1 MKLDKEALEKL
12 PDVISK
18 EQLRV
23 VGHMSKRTATYL
35 LESELLPSTNTG
47 KKTRSYVIKKED
59 VIKFF
64 EDVEQNPDKY
74 MNPEEWTTSE
84 EKKSGIRVLPSDEYD
99 KSKLRTYY
107 NNIFKRY
114 EEDILDVLQVSEI
127 TGYGKTTIT
136 SWIRKGKLGTLLTPG
151 KYQIPKA
158 LLMKWLLSSQ
168 YNNIEHKSKQHVRA
182 LWGV

>member
-1 MKLDKEALEKL
+1 MKLDKDALEKL
-12 PDVISK
+12 PDIISK

-35 LESELLPSTNTG
+35 LESKLLPSESTG
-47 KKTRSYVIKKED
+47 KKTRCYVIKKED

-64 EDVEQNPDKY
+64 EDVELNPDKY
-74 MNPEEWTTSE
+74 MNPEEWTAE

-107 NNIFKRY
+107 NSVFKKY
-114 EEDILDVLQVSEI
+114 EEDILDVGQISEI
-127 TGYGKTTIT
+127 TGYGRTTIT
-136 SWIRKGKLGTLLTPG
+136 SWIRKGKLETLLAPG
-151 KYQIPKA
+151 KYRIPKS

-168 YNNIEHKSKQHVRA
+168 YNNIEHKSKQHVKA

>member
-1 MKLDKEALEKL
+1 MKLDKDALDKL

-35 LESELLPSTNTG
+35 LESKLLPSTNTG
-47 KKTRSYVIKKED
+47 KKTRCYTIKKED
-59 VIKFF
+59 VIKLF
-64 EDVEQNPDKY
+64 EDVELNPDKY
-74 MNPEEWTTSE
+74 MNPEEWTTTE
-84 EKKSGIRVLPSDEYD
+84 EKKTGIRVLPSDKYD

-107 NNIFKRY
+107 NGIFKKY
-114 EEDILDVLQVSEI
+114 KEDILDVGQISEI
-127 TGYGKTTIT
+127 TEYGRTTIT
-136 SWIRKGKLGTLLTPG
+136 SWIRKEKLRTILTPG
-151 KYQIPKA
+151 KYQIPKS

-168 YNNIEHKSKQHVRA
+168 YNNIEHKSKQHVKA